1 MRSLNPLATLAL
13 ASAFIAAFASA
24 APAAPKGRTV
34 AYQLDSVALEGILVG
49 AGKGKRPGVVLF
61 TDWLGVTESARAQA
75 EKVAKMGYVVFVAD
89 IYGKG
94 NNPKASKEAGP
105 LAGSFK
111 SNRPLMRQRAQAGL
125 AQLKAVPGVDTTR
138 LGAMGFCFG
147 GTVALE
153 LARTGADLDGTVSI
167 HGNLDTPDPTQ
178 ARNIKG
184 SVLVLHGADDPFV
197 PAQQVQNFQ
206 DEMRTAK
213 VDWHMVSYGGAV
225 HAFTKPEA
233 GNDPTQ
239 GQAYDP
245 KAAER
250 AFEAL
255 RDFYAEVL
263 GVRMA
268 RK

>member
-1 MRSLNPLATLAL
+1 MRPISPLAFLAL
-13 ASAFIAAFASA
+13 AVLAATAQ
-24 APAAPKGRTV
+24 AAPKSRIVDYKQDTT
-34 AYQLDSVALEGILVG
+34 ALEGYLVT
-49 AGKGKRPGVVLF
+49 AGGGKAKRPGVILF
-61 TDWLGVTESARAQA
+61 PDWMGVTESARKEA
-75 EKVAKMGYVVFVAD
+75 ERVAKMGYVVFVAD

-94 NNPKASKEAGP
+94 KNPKDSKEAGP
-105 LAGSFK
+105 LAGAYK
-111 SNRPLMRQRAQAGL
+111 SNRPLMRQRAEAGF
-125 AQLKAVPGVDTTR
+125 AQLKAAPGVDTTR

-153 LARTGADLDGTVSI
+153 LARAGADLDGTVSI
-167 HGNLDTPDPTQ
+167 HGNLDTPDPSQ
-178 ARNIKG
+178 AKNIKG
-184 SVLVLHGADDPFV
+184 AVLVLHGADDPYV

-206 DEMRTAK
+206 EEMRAAK

-233 GNDPTQ
+233 GDDPAQ
-239 GQAYDP
+239 GQAYHP

-263 GVRMA
+263 GA
-268 RK
+268 RVAGR